1 VRGTLAAMLRRALAP
16 ALLALAAGACAFP
29 VEGDFAGRRL
39 DPHLNPA
46 MTIVIIHNHGF
57 SSARA
62 GTYRPV
68 TPPIL
73 KLAADRNPDVVVF
86 SQVRN
91 TTHLTAVDHS
101 AYIESA
107 VAHFHRARG
116 VPLENIILAGQSCG
130 GWGSLHAV
138 AFSYPTVGGVLGFAP
153 TCHGKLPHSTAV
165 RERRAQEL
173 AQLGERLR
181 APGAIF
187 LYEGDSY
194 YTVAEWEAFESR
206 INGRAPDLRVER
218 VSRTRVL
225 ELCGRCGTDS
235 HGAYWDERFASAF
248 FESHVQALIEQ
259 VRARLRARTA
269 TP

>member
-1 VRGTLAAMLRRALAP
+1 MLRRAAAP
-16 ALLALAAGACAFP
+16 VLLALAAAACAFP

-39 DPHLNPA
+39 DRTQNPA
-46 MTIVIIHNHGF
+46 TTIVIIHNHGF
-57 SSARA
+57 SSAQA

-73 KLAADRNPDVVVF
+73 KMAADRNPDVVVF

-91 TTHLTAVDHS
+91 TPNLTAVDHS

-107 VAHFHRARG
+107 VAHFHRERG

-130 GWGSLHAV
+130 GWGSLQAV
-138 AFSYPTVGGVLGFAP
+138 AFTYPTVGGVLGFAP

-165 RERRAQEL
+165 RERRAQEI
-173 AQLGERLR
+173 AQLADRIH
-181 APGAIF
+181 AAGALF

-194 YTVAEWEAFESR
+194 YSISEWDAFESR
-206 INGRAPDLRVER
+206 INGKAPELRVER
-218 VSRTRVL
+218 VSRARVL
-225 ELCGRCGTDS
+225 ALCARCGGDS

-248 FESHVQALIEQ
+248 FDSHVQPLIER
-259 VRARLRARTA
+259 VRARIRARSHGDSLT
-269 TP
+269 TR

>member
-1 VRGTLAAMLRRALAP
+1 MRGTLAAMLRRALAP

-130 GWGSLHAV
+130 GWGSLQAV

-165 RERRAQEL
+165 RERRARQPH
-173 AQLGERLR
+173 AGPRALR
-181 APGAIF
+181 ALRHRQPRRV
-187 LYEGDSY
+187 L
-194 YTVAEWEAFESR
+194 
-206 INGRAPDLRVER
+206 GRAIRLGVLREPR
-218 VSRTRVL
+218 AGADRAGAGAAPGPHGYPLKSS
-225 ELCGRCGTDS
+225 GTLGS
-235 HGAYWDERFASAF
+235 WPSTCAS
-248 FESHVQALIEQ
+248 
-259 VRARLRARTA
+259 TA
-269 TP
+269 

>member
-1 VRGTLAAMLRRALAP
+1 MRGRAAAP
-16 ALLALAAGACAFP
+16 VLLALATAACAFP

-39 DPHLNPA
+39 DRTQNPA
-46 MTIVIIHNHGF
+46 TTIVIIHNHGF
-57 SSARA
+57 SSAQA

-73 KLAADRNPDVVVF
+73 RMAADRNPDVVVF

-91 TTHLTAVDHS
+91 TTSLTAVDHS

-130 GWGSLHAV
+130 GWGSLQAA
-138 AFSYPTVGGVLGFAP
+138 AFTYPTVGGVLGFAP
-153 TCHGKLPHSTAV
+153 TCHGKLPHSPDV
-165 RERRAQEL
+165 RERRAQEMVRL
-173 AQLGERLR
+173 ADRIHAAGTL
-181 APGAIF
+181 F

-194 YTVAEWEAFESR
+194 YSVSEWDAFESR
-206 INGRAPDLRVER
+206 INGRAQELRVER

-225 ELCGRCGTDS
+225 ELCARCGGDS

-248 FESHVQALIEQ
+248 FDSHVQPLIER
-259 VRARLRARTA
+259 VRARIRARTA
-269 TP
+269 DAGPP